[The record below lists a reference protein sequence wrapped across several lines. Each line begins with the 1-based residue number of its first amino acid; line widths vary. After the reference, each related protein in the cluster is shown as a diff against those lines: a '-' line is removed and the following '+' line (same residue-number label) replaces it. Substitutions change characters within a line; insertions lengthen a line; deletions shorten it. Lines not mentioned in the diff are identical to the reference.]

1 MVLMYLSNGCSFSQV
16 VQDLSCLL
24 VPNFTTI
31 IIGDLNFDK
40 KDKND
45 LTSFLSKKKF
55 SQQVSWPTHI
65 QGRTLDHCYVSKNIH
80 VKVTRHSPYY
90 SDHSALCIEFR
101 PVGSDE
107 QGLFFY
113 KLLHSIFNLVPLRL
127 FCTPQQVSNF
137 PPHVTLGQ
145 FRFFFCHDQHYI
157 LSIFI
162 ISYPMYYQ
170 LSIVNMVGF
179 TNNISNFK
187 YV

>member
-1 MVLMYLSNGCSFSQV
+1 MMSVVDETDPNFPYQMVLMYLSNGCSFSQV

-80 VKVTRHSPYY
+80 VKGETM
-90 SDHSALCIEFR
+90 D
-101 PVGSDE
+101 
-107 QGLFFY
+107 
-113 KLLHSIFNLVPLRL
+113 FNLSMYVRVLGETRKRIIRL
-127 FCTPQQVSNF
+127 
-137 PPHVTLGQ
+137 
-145 FRFFFCHDQHYI
+145 I
-157 LSIFI
+157 
-162 ISYPMYYQ
+162 
-170 LSIVNMVGF
+170 
-179 TNNISNFK
+179 
-187 YV
+187 

>member
-1 MVLMYLSNGCSFSQV
+1 MSKFSLLIYSFYRTFTEASNGRGKGCGRFSLSSRKLSNETTVVKENYQMMSVVDETDPNFPYQMVLMYLSNGCSFSQV

-101 PVGSDE
+101 PVGSD
-107 QGLFFY
+107 Q
-113 KLLHSIFNLVPLRL
+113 
-127 FCTPQQVSNF
+127 
-137 PPHVTLGQ
+137 
-145 FRFFFCHDQHYI
+145 
-157 LSIFI
+157 
-162 ISYPMYYQ
+162 
-170 LSIVNMVGF
+170 
-179 TNNISNFK
+179 
-187 YV
+187 